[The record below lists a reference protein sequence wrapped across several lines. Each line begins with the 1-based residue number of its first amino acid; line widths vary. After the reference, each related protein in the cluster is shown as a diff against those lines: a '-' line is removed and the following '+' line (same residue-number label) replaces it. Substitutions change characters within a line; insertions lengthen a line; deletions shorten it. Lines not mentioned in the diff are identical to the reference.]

1 MSSEEIEAGHRK
13 ELKALE
19 GEKRATLKKTKAT
32 AGKGK
37 KGKEKLAEVEAQF
50 ATKLKELQEK
60 HSNELA
66 ALSETTAEG
75 AAASTA
81 AGPVSSTTDGGG
93 GTDPEEERER
103 KQKQAKARKKREKA
117 KEKERERE
125 LQIERENA
133 EMGPSARQMEVDQI
147 QQQIASLGLQI
158 VEIPSDGNCLY
169 RAVAA
174 HSGSNYQETRKLCA
188 DTLMKNEAEFAP
200 FCEYDDDKVPDFNQ
214 YVERVR
220 SSSDWGGHLELRV
233 LSLALQKHIFVYSA
247 QTKEPLHIKP
257 DGGEAEDAKPIRL
270 SYHLHYYALGEHYN
284 QVVEATETA

>member
-1 MSSEEIEAGHRK
+1 MSTEEIEARHRK
-13 ELKALE
+13 EIKALD

-32 AGKGK
+32 TGKGK
-37 KGKEKLAEVEAQF
+37 KGKEKLAEVEAEF

-60 HSNELA
+60 QSKELA
-66 ALSETTAEG
+66 ALSETTAAGSASDAPGTAQGG
-75 AAASTA
+75 A
-81 AGPVSSTTDGGG
+81 
-93 GTDPEEERER
+93 GTNPEEEERER
-103 KQKQAKARKKREKA
+103 KQAKARKKREKA

-133 EMGPSARQMEVDQI
+133 EAGPSDRQMEVDQI
-147 QQQIASLGLQI
+147 QQQISPLGLQI

-188 DTLMKNEAEFAP
+188 DTLLKNEAEFAP
-200 FCEYDDDKVPDFNQ
+200 FCEYDDNKVPDFRR

-233 LSLALQKHIFVYSA
+233 LSVALQKHILVYSA
-247 QTKEPLHIKP
+247 QTKEPLLIRP
-257 DGGEAEDAKPIRL
+257 DGGEADDDKPIRL

-284 QVVEATETA
+284 QVVETTEAS